1 MELLF
6 GFLIAFAIA
15 ITGVGAGTVTAPA
28 LVLFLHVPLPIAVG
42 TALVYASVVKLIVV
56 PVQIIRNQVVW
67 KILGMMLVGG
77 LPGVLVGV
85 VLFRRVVGHGFQAPL
100 YFALGSIIVFA
111 SGLHFYKAFRARK
124 EIEAR
129 KERRRWLAFL
139 MLPIGAELGFSSS
152 GAGALGTVALLGLTN
167 LTATEVVGT
176 DLAFGLC
183 LSILGG
189 GLHLLVHTPDTA
201 LLWKLLIGGVAGA
214 IAGTL
219 VAPRLP
225 HKQLRLVLTAWLLL
239 IGLQFCYQ
247 AVRPPADASQHEKR
261 VAVSGAVQNAMLS
274 RPHSQ

>member
-67 KILGMMLVGG
+67 KILGMMLLGG

-85 VLFRRVVGHGFQAPL
+85 VLFRHVVGHGFQAPL

-111 SGLHFYKAFRARK
+111 SALHFYKAFRAGK
-124 EIEAR
+124 DTGPR

-176 DLAFGLC
+176 DLAFGMC

-201 LLWKLLIGGVAGA
+201 LLWKLLIGGMAGA

-225 HKQLRLVLTAWLLL
+225 HRQLRLVLTAWLLL

-247 AVRPPADASQHEKR
+247 AVRPSADSSQHEKR
-261 VAVSGAVQNAMLS
+261 VAVSAPVQNAMLS
-274 RPHSQ
+274 K